1 MNWKKRICALA
12 LLASMTVSA
21 GAFSDTGDHWAAKA
35 IDRWSGEKVITGFE
49 DGSFRPNDPITRGQM
64 ASMLYKIFGWTA
76 KAPNQFTDLQEW
88 AWYAE
93 AILKAN
99 AAGVIQGG
107 NGLVRPEDTITR
119 QEAAV
124 MLYRAFQM
132 ESQAGEAAFTDQ
144 GEIASWAAE
153 AVSTMAAKGYI
164 SGMPD
169 GSFGPE
175 GKLTR
180 AQAAT
185 ILNNIVSG
193 YYDWAGAYS
202 AGQAGLLVVRAPG
215 VTLQSMSASD
225 ILVTPAACGSETTLS
240 HVGVTGRLMVQSGDR
255 YTSTELVGETKVA
268 RLIVTGDNA
277 LVRVGEKAEVEE
289 VIISGTNADV
299 RGLEKGTPVTV
310 NAQGVKVNGHAMELG
325 SAKAGKDISTSGPTI
340 DIVVGGA

>member
-1 MNWKKRICALA
+1 MNWKKRICALGAVLA
-12 LLASMTVSA
+12 LSLSA
-21 GAFSDTGDHWAAKA
+21 AAFSDTEGHWAASA
-35 IDRWSGEKVITGFE
+35 IGRWSRENVITGFE
-49 DGSFRPNDPITRGQM
+49 DGTFRPNEPITRAQM
-64 ASMLYKIFGWTA
+64 ASLLNKIFGWEA
-76 KAPNQFTDLQEW
+76 KAENSFSDLDGS
-88 AWYAE
+88 AWYAD

-107 NGLVRPEDTITR
+107 DGRVRPEDTITR

-132 ESQAGEAAFTDQ
+132 EPQAGEAAFTDQ
-144 GEIASWAAE
+144 ASMASWACE

-164 SGMPD
+164 NGMGD
-169 GSFGPE
+169 GAFAPLGQ
-175 GKLTR
+175 LTR

-202 AGQAGLLVVRAPG
+202 AGDAGLLVVRAPG
-215 VTLQSMSASD
+215 VTLQSMTAGD

-240 HVGVTGRLMVQSGDR
+240 HVEVTGRLMVQAGDR

-268 RLIVTGDNA
+268 RLIVTGEGA
-277 LVRVGEKAEVEE
+277 LVQLGEKAEVGE
-289 VIISGTNADV
+289 VLISGKNAVV

-310 NAQGVKVNGHAMELG
+310 TAGGVKVNGHAMEIG
-325 SAKAGKDISTSGPTI
+325 TAGAGKDISTSGPTI
-340 DIVVGGA
+340 DIVVGGT

>member
-1 MNWKKRICALA
+1 MNWKTRICALA
-12 LLASMTVSA
+12 AALALSVSA
-21 GAFSDTGDHWAAKA
+21 AAFSDTETHWAKSA
-35 IDRWSGEKVITGFE
+35 IGRWSKENVITGFE
-49 DGSFRPNDPITRGQM
+49 DGTFRPDQPITRAQM
-64 ASMLYKIFGWTA
+64 ASLLQKIFGWEA
-76 KAPNQFTDLQEW
+76 KAENSFSDLNDG
-88 AWYAE
+88 AWYAD

-107 NGLVRPEDTITR
+107 DGRVRPEDTITR

-132 ESQAGEAAFTDQ
+132 EPQAGETLFPDQ
-144 GEIASWAAE
+144 ASIASWAAE

-164 SGMPD
+164 NGMGD
-169 GSFGPE
+169 GSFAPTGV
-175 GKLTR
+175 LTR

-202 AGQAGLLVVRAPG
+202 AGNAGLLVVRAPG
-215 VTLQSMSASD
+215 VTLQSMTAGD

-240 HVGVTGRLMVQSGDR
+240 HVQVTGRLMVQAGDR
-255 YTSTELVGETKVA
+255 YTSTELVGETKVE
-268 RLIVTGDNA
+268 RLIVSGDNA
-277 LVRVGEKAEVEE
+277 LVQAGEKAEVGE
-289 VIISGTNADV
+289 VVITGKNVTL

-310 NAQGVKVNGHAMELG
+310 QSESAKVNGHTLTTGAYE
-325 SAKAGKDISTSGPTI
+325 AGKDISTSGPTI